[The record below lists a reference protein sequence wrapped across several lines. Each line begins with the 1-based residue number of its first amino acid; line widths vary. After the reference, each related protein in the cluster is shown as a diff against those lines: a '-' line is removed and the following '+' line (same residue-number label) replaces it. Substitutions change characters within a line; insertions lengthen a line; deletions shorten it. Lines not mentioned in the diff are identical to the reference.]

1 MTVSYKTV
9 PGRPPAD
16 PWKEGLYVRDWEAW
30 LDDDGLRFAWIV
42 DEASERV
49 GAIRWVQDEVT
60 QVIGVHANEPP
71 LDASEYALMWVKPRV
86 TNAYS
91 FQPGLLELLEG
102 QGLELEAQAHQLR
115 AALAGLGQADHD
127 VVPFSSQHAE
137 TAGPLYDKIFR
148 TKGGRRTVFRYFQQ
162 FDSARGFLLRHQGRP
177 VGLYADRL
185 NPSGEVAV
193 VWLGVLPDLRRQ
205 GFGRRLLSAGLHARQ
220 GEASEVVVQV
230 EAANQAALNLYREFR
245 FEREWTLSRAE
256 LG

>member
-1 MTVSYKTV
+1 MSYKTV

-30 LDDDGLRFAWIV
+30 LDDDGLRFAWIL
-42 DEASERV
+42 DEEEKRV

-60 QVIGVHANEPP
+60 QVIGVDADEPP
-71 LDASEYALMWVKPRV
+71 LDASEYALMWVKPRI
-86 TNAYS
+86 THAYS
-91 FQPGLLELLEG
+91 FQPGLLDLLER
-102 QGLELEAQAHQLR
+102 QGLEFEAQIYQLR
-115 AALAGLGQADHD
+115 AELSALGQHDND

-148 TKGGRRTVFRYFQQ
+148 TKGGRRTVFQYFQQ
-162 FDSARGFLLRHQGRP
+162 FQDANGFLLRYQGRP

-205 GFGRRLLSAGLHARQ
+205 GFGRRLLAAGLNARQ
-220 GEASEVVVQV
+220 GAAREVVVQV
-230 EAANQAALNLYREFR
+230 EAANQPALDLYRQFR
-245 FEREWTLSRAE
+245 FEPEWTLSRAQ